1 MLDHLHGLFKV
12 YPYLVMVDIVRA
24 LGSKKALRCENYYI

>member
-12 YPYLVMVDIVRA
+12 YPYLVIADFVRA
-24 LGSKKALRCENYYI
+24 LRSKKALRCENYYI